1 MIRIF
6 LHLSFLFIFGSVL
19 GWVLEVFF
27 RRIVHKKWVNPGFL
41 KGPYL
46 PIYGIGIV
54 ILYVVASVKLP
65 IDSSVATYI
74 LKTLAI
80 GFLMTAV
87 EYIGGVIFIK
97 KAGIKLWDYTDRL
110 YNCQGLICPLFSS
123 IWTFLGAIYLVFFH
137 SFAIKL
143 TYYFSSSI
151 IYPFILGSF
160 TSIFLL
166 DTFTKVKLNPK
177 LYINVERSRKD
188 RKKEYISRLHTKFE
202 ISEEMLAIYKEEDY
216 KK

>member
-6 LHLSFLFIFGSVL
+6 LHLSFLFIFGSIL
-19 GWVLEVFF
+19 GWILELFF

-54 ILYVVASVKLP
+54 ILYIVASVELP
-65 IDSSVATYI
+65 IDSKVATYI

-87 EYIGGVIFIK
+87 EYVGGVIFIK
-97 KAGIKLWDYTDRL
+97 KMEVKLWDYSDRL
-110 YNCQGLICPLFSS
+110 YNYQGLICPLFSA
-123 IWTFLGAIYLVFFH
+123 IWTFLGAIYLLFFH
-137 SFAIKL
+137 TFAINL
-143 TYYFSSSI
+143 TYYFSSST
-151 IYPFILGSF
+151 IYAFIFCAFSSLFILDF
-160 TSIFLL
+160 VN
-166 DTFTKVKLNPK
+166 TFRVNLSVFMAPPK
-177 LYINVERSRKD
+177 SRKK
-188 RKKEYISRLHTKFE
+188 RKNEYIARLHTKFE
-202 ISEEMLAIYKEEDY
+202 ISEEMLAIYKEEDF